1 MSNFLFYS
9 ANLKNKSRCF
19 VMIPFLE
26 DEIVG
31 VPIMAKF
38 SLSKYISLS
47 KSNDKSGNSYD
58 I

>member
-9 ANLKNKSRCF
+9 ADLKNKSRF
-19 VMIPFLE
+19 VMIPYLE

-31 VPIMAKF
+31 VPIIAKF

-47 KSNDKSGNSYD
+47 KSNDISSNSYD